1 MVCPPLEKYQ
11 FSDFNGLAE
20 RQDTHFAFSV
30 KHHDIA
36 LPDFALPG
44 GRINFVPPDF
54 TPVAFTRF
62 LEHPSTGV
70 VEKKKI
76 FMARAR
82 TNRVVDCNFMAR
94 ARTNRV
100 VDCPGPTNKKKALA
114 APGG

>member
-1 MVCPPLEKYQ
+1 MVCPPVEKYQ

-20 RQDTHFAFSV
+20 RQNKHFTFSV

-36 LPDFALPG
+36 LLKFCVTGFSCALTCQ
-44 GRINFVPPDF
+44 D
-54 TPVAFTRF
+54 
-62 LEHPSTGV
+62 PSTGV
-70 VEKKKI
+70 VEKKKNL
-76 FMARAR
+76 MARAR
-82 TNRVVDCNFMAR
+82 TNRVVDCNFVAR